1 MAISSEI
8 GSIKVQKLQPDA
20 KIPTKAN
27 LTDVGFD
34 LYALMEGST
43 ILNPR
48 EVKLIPTG
56 IAMALPRNYAG
67 LIWDRSSMGVKG
79 IHRYAGVIDSG
90 YRGEIKVCLYN
101 GNDRPYLVN
110 SGDRI
115 AQILIQKVDD
125 FYLWEVES
133 LNETDRGDGGFGSSG
148 K

>member
-34 LYALMEGST
+34 LYALMDGST

-56 IAMALPRNYAG
+56 IAMALP
-67 LIWDRSSMGVKG
+67 
-79 IHRYAGVIDSG
+79 
-90 YRGEIKVCLYN
+90 
-101 GNDRPYLVN
+101 
-110 SGDRI
+110 
-115 AQILIQKVDD
+115 
-125 FYLWEVES
+125 
-133 LNETDRGDGGFGSSG
+133 
-148 K
+148 

>member
-34 LYALMEGST
+34 LYALMDGST

-133 LNETDRGDGGFGSSG
+133 LNETDRGSGGFGSSG
-148 K
+148 I